1 MCSPSRHFRSASTA
15 SFRAYDR
22 HPTRPHHDRRTE
34 GVVPQERAREGL
46 TYGRPRGAT
55 RVTGSGAR
63 SWSAEAPLPCYFPR
77 DVFFCFFTFK
87 LTIGA
92 FAPVPRETGLD
103 TGCFFDFPAM
113 AILLGRGEWH
123 GRSHRTGRGR
133 MRCLCDGLG
142 LSPKRWRVS
151 AKCHSFRLGC
161 ESLNGRSWLL
171 VDGRTR
177 VIAYVTDRTNVVC
190 CVSVRSSVV
199 AAEALALLFSC
210 SLWPER
216 SGELVRDLCL
226 TKSEEHTMHAT
237 VGRNEGVAGKWTDGL
252 SRATGEAVVR
262 DLLQFEGFRNHG
274 NWMRRAGSWSP
285 G

>member
-22 HPTRPHHDRRTE
+22 PATRPHHDHRTE

-151 AKCHSFRLGC
+151 AKCHSYRLGC

-171 VDGRTR
+171 ADGHQGHRLC
-177 VIAYVTDRTNVVC
+177 DRSHKCGMLCKRPVE
-190 CVSVRSSVV
+190 R
-199 AAEALALLFSC
+199 C
-210 SLWPER
+210 SR
-216 SGELVRDLCL
+216 R
-226 TKSEEHTMHAT
+226 
-237 VGRNEGVAGKWTDGL
+237 GL
-252 SRATGEAVVR
+252 STPLQLFPLARAQRGSS
-262 DLLQFEGFRNHG
+262 FEIS
-274 NWMRRAGSWSP
+274 A
-285 G
+285 

>member
-1 MCSPSRHFRSASTA
+1 M
-15 SFRAYDR
+15 
-22 HPTRPHHDRRTE
+22 
-34 GVVPQERAREGL
+34 GG
-46 TYGRPRGAT
+46 PRGAT
-55 RVTGSGAR
+55 T
-63 SWSAEAPLPCYFPR
+63 SAPAAAPLLVSRGPAARYFPR

-151 AKCHSFRLGC
+151 AKCHSYRLGC

-171 VDGRTR
+171 ADGHQGHRLC
-177 VIAYVTDRTNVVC
+177 DRSHKCGMLCKRPVERCSRRGLSTPLQLFPLARAQRGA
-190 CVSVRSSVV
+190 RSRSLPDEERGAHDARNSGPPG
-199 AAEALALLFSC
+199 AAARPAKPSSGTCC
-210 SLWPER
+210 SLR
-216 SGELVRDLCL
+216 ASGI
-226 TKSEEHTMHAT
+226 T
-237 VGRNEGVAGKWTDGL
+237 
-252 SRATGEAVVR
+252 ATGCGDRNRGRLVEAR
-262 DLLQFEGFRNHG
+262 PI
-274 NWMRRAGSWSP
+274 RRRSP
-285 G
+285 TAW